1 MGYLGDERLGVK
13 RVGDLRIGQKNWRWE
28 KINVWE
34 QKNGRN
40 SKLRKGAGRLGEIKV
55 GYWVIQAP
63 IVGLINQNSTY
74 LVGDYRNFSR

>member
-34 QKNGRN
+34 QK
-40 SKLRKGAGRLGEIKV
+40 KWEK
-55 GYWVIQAP
+55 
-63 IVGLINQNSTY
+63 
-74 LVGDYRNFSR
+74 